1 MVPGALIRG
10 IGGEVAAADPD
21 PLDGLAGAFT
31 DTLERPNRTST
42 AASRWR
48 MELAAK
54 IGTGTLARA
63 VVAAGTLGATNSS
76 GAESAGF

>member
-1 MVPGALIRG
+1 
-10 IGGEVAAADPD
+10 
-21 PLDGLAGAFT
+21 
-31 DTLERPNRTST
+31 
-42 AASRWR
+42 

-76 GAESAGF
+76 GAEKRRLLNIENQLIRWQLRRRSH